1 MARIKPLAKKLRLS
15 KKTIQNKG
23 VPVWI
28 IAKTSGKVRTHPK
41 KRQWRSSRIK
51 P

>member
-1 MARIKPLAKKLRLS
+1 MARIKPLAKKLRLA

-28 IAKTSGKVRTHPK
+28 IAKTSGKIRTHPK